1 MNSRRME
8 RTGLPVSEVSRGTT
22 TSGFQTEEPEAA
34 RLLAGDLKTHTRP
47 SLRRRLPTCY
57 VGLTTRVRIRMASE
71 QIDEKLSREQ
81 LQELMRKVPVDLEST
96 PEEDAEDLAAYERAR
111 QQVERGQ
118 YITLEELERKYP
130 D

>member
-1 MNSRRME
+1 MKYRRMG
-8 RTGLPVSEVSRGTT
+8 RTGLRVSEVSRGTT
-22 TSGFQTEEPEAA
+22 TSGFQTEA
-34 RLLAGDLKTHTRP
+34 RSLPTPRWRTQDARSRP

-81 LQELMRKVPVDLEST
+81 IRELMRKVPVDLEST

>member
-1 MNSRRME
+1 
-8 RTGLPVSEVSRGTT
+8 
-22 TSGFQTEEPEAA
+22 
-34 RLLAGDLKTHTRP
+34 
-47 SLRRRLPTCY
+47 
-57 VGLTTRVRIRMASE
+57 MASE

-96 PEEDAEDLAAYERAR
+96 PEEDADDLAAIERGLEQFR
-111 QQVERGQ
+111 RGQ

>member
-1 MNSRRME
+1 
-8 RTGLPVSEVSRGTT
+8 
-22 TSGFQTEEPEAA
+22 
-34 RLLAGDLKTHTRP
+34 
-47 SLRRRLPTCY
+47 
-57 VGLTTRVRIRMASE
+57 MASE

-81 LQELMRKVPVDLEST
+81 IRELMRKVPVDLEST

-118 YITLEELERKYP
+118 YITLEELDRKYP